1 MAREVEVKEKIEYWK
16 EKSRESMETT
26 GWGDDDS
33 TSCGS
38 MPGLVR
44 PRVDDSS
51 DEEDEDDLP
60 EWIKM
65 GRRKRKEEEDDIDLK
80 TIVNEINEMAKNCER
95 CQHDG
100 DRGKT

>member
-1 MAREVEVKEKIEYWK
+1 MAREVEVKENVEYWK
-16 EKSRESMETT
+16 EKAKESMATT

-38 MPGLVR
+38 MPDLVR
-44 PRVDDSS
+44 PRVEDSS

-65 GRRKRKEEEDDIDLK
+65 GRRKRKEEDDINLR
-80 TIVNEINEMAKNCER
+80 TIVDEINMKAKTVENDVNTLEEK
-95 CQHDG
+95 DE
-100 DRGKT
+100 